1 MKCEKCGAELFNS
14 AKFCSNCGSE
24 IKTTEQTSLECSKC
38 GGLMQVDLDNSI
50 MICPYCGNKELLKES
65 DKVIKQR
72 IRSKAMINVSKNLKE
87 LGTEYIETKER
98 QKHEKQKKDIKI
110 LISMVVI
117 VVIIII
123 FCCIMSVVQ

>member
-14 AKFCSNCGSE
+14 AKFCSNCGNE
-24 IKTTEQTSLECSKC
+24 IEATTQTSLECSKC
-38 GGLMQVDLDNSI
+38 GGLMQVDLDNST

-72 IRSKAMINVSKNLKE
+72 IRSKAIINVSKNLKE

-117 VVIIII
+117 VAIIII
-123 FCCIMSVVQ
+123 FCCIMSVIQ